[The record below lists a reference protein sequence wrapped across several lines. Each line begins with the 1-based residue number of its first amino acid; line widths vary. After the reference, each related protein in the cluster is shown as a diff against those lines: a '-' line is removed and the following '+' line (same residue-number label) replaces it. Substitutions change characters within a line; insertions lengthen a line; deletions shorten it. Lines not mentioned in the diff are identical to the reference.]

1 MAEGLRDWLIAAE
14 AAWAAKASSAADGMD
29 TTGLR
34 AAAESLDECK
44 VLRGQLDE
52 LESRIAEFDGRLAA
66 IKASLDETTAAPFP
80 PRPAP
85 PPETEPH
92 NSPANRGR
100 STVAR
105 RRLVEQIGAA
115 GVPMTAISEAVYRTP
130 TGSRVAMPF
139 SIELDF
145 GIWWLGSYAGKFD
158 EVILLCERGDRVDA
172 YHLSREFVRS
182 HLPGM
187 SRDSKGNVKFHV
199 DRVEGQPTLRLGRG
213 HCVDLVPFDPAGDAT
228 HLGQDAV

>member
-1 MAEGLRDWLIAAE
+1 MAEGLRERLIAAE

-34 AAAESLDECK
+34 AAAESLDECN

-52 LESRIAEFDGRLAA
+52 LESRIEAFEGRLAA
-66 IKASLDETTAAPFP
+66 VEEPLDETTGAPFA
-80 PRPAP
+80 PRRAP
-85 PPETEPH
+85 PPETKPRT
-92 NSPANRGR
+92 SPANRGR

-105 RRLVEQIGAA
+105 QRLVEQIAAA
-115 GVPMTAISEAVYRTP
+115 GVPMTAISEAVYRAP

-139 SIELDF
+139 SSELDF

-158 EVILLCERGDRVDA
+158 EVILMCERGDRVDA
-172 YHLSREFVRS
+172 YHLSREFVRD
-182 HLPGM
+182 HVPGM

-213 HCVDLVPFDPAGDAT
+213 RFVDLVPFDPAR
-228 HLGQDAV
+228 DAVDLGRDTA